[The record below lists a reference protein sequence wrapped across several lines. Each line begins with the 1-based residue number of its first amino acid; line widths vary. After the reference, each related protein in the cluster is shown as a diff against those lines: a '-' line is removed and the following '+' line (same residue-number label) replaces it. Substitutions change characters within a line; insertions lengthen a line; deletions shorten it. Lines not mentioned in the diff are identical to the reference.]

1 MIHNEGTADRIIRLV
16 VGAAAVLLSWW
27 VGFGSLGGI
36 LLLVL
41 AGVALVTGAIGYCPT
56 YRLLKISTYPTFHKT
71 STPRVEAAAHH

>member
-16 VGAAAVLLSWW
+16 AGAAAVLLSWW

-41 AGVALVTGAIGYCPT
+41 AGVALATGVTGFCPT
-56 YRLLKISTYPTFHKT
+56 YLLLKISTYPVFHRT
-71 STPRVEAAAHH
+71 STPRVEAGAHH